1 MLNEL
6 KERVY
11 NANLDLVNHGL
22 VLFTFG
28 NVSGIDR
35 EKGWIVIKPSGID
48 YRQMKERDM
57 VVVDLSGKVVEGRY
71 RPSTDTPT
79 HLQLYKAFPEAG
91 GIAHTHSTYATAWA
105 QAGKNLPI
113 LGTTHADHFSQPIQC
128 TPVMTPEQVEGEYE
142 TATGLLIIH
151 TFNNL
156 DYRQVPGVLVRSH
169 GPFTWGKDPAE
180 AVYNSVILEELAHI
194 AYLTLEINPES
205 TMNKALITK
214 HYRRKHGKDSYY
226 GQ

>member
-113 LGTTHADHFSQPIQC
+113 LGTTHADHFSQPIPC

>member
-1 MLNEL
+1 MLNDL
-6 KERVY
+6 KAQVY
-11 NANLDLVNHGL
+11 QANISLVEHGL

-35 EKGWIVIKPSGID
+35 DRGWIVIKPSGVD
-48 YRQMKERDM
+48 YRQMKPRNM
-57 VVVDLSGKVVEGRY
+57 VIVDLEGKVVEGSF

-79 HLQLYKAFPEAG
+79 HLELYKAFPEAG
-91 GIAHTHSTYATAWA
+91 GIAHTHSTFATAWA

-113 LGTTHADHFSQPIQC
+113 LGTTHADHFPQPVPC

-142 TATGLLIIH
+142 KETGLLIIS
-151 TFNNL
+151 TFADI
-156 DYRQVPGVLVRSH
+156 DYLQVPGVLVRSH

-180 AVYNSVILEELAHI
+180 AVYHSVILEELAHM
-194 AYLTLEINPES
+194 ACLTLEINPES
-205 TMNKALITK
+205 AMNKALIAK